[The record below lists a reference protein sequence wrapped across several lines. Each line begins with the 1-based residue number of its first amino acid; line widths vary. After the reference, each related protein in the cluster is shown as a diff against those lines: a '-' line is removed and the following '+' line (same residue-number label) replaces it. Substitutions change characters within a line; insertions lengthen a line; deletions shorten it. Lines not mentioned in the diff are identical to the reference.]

1 VIRRAAWLTLVG
13 YLVLA
18 FGWTARLWVDPA
30 YRQTPNPPDVALLTW
45 FLTWDAHPSLSLH
58 ANQLNVPDG
67 VNVMWQT
74 GLLLPGV
81 LLAPLTRAAGAQ
93 VTCNLLLTLGLALSA
108 WSAYLA
114 LRLLRVSGPGP
125 LLGGLLY
132 GFGPAMVAQA
142 YGGHL
147 QFTLAFLPPVMLVLS
162 VEALR
167 GERRTAR
174 TGVVVGLLAG
184 AQLLIGAELLLI
196 SVLAGVVV
204 VAVLRPPWR
213 RVGRLLAGA
222 VPTGA
227 LIAAWPVA
235 VLLFGPGSAS
245 GNVQATGHYQEDLA
259 GLFLPTRLI
268 LVHPFAGFT
277 DRFPTGVQER
287 TSYLGVLLVAL
298 GVLVV
303 LRRWA
308 DQRIR
313 VAAVVLGV
321 FTVASLGADL
331 RVAGFHTGLPLPWAL
346 VERAP
351 VLGNVLPSRFPL
363 LVALAVGVL
372 LGVAVERPGRS
383 GVAVAILAL
392 VPLIPAPL
400 PAVRVPPTPAYFTT
414 RPTGTLLV
422 LPFPTPTQ
430 TDAMRWQAA
439 AGLSFRMPGGFFVGP
454 GRGGKARF
462 GAVATSTT
470 LLLARAGQGV
480 LTPIGPA
487 ERAAFRRD
495 AARWRANAVVLGPS
509 PASAVLRS
517 TVTGLL
523 GRPPDQRAGVEVWPI
538 RSGR

>member
-1 VIRRAAWLTLVG
+1 MIRRAAWLTLVG

-30 YRQTPNPPDVALLTW
+30 YRQPPNPPDVALLTW

-93 VTCNLLLTLGLALSA
+93 VTYSLLLTLGLALSA

-162 VEALR
+162 VQALR

-196 SVLAGVVV
+196 SVLAGLVV

-222 VPTGA
+222 IPAGGLV
-227 LIAAWPVA
+227 AAWPVA
-235 VLLFGPGSAS
+235 VLLFGRGSAS

-259 GLFLPTRLI
+259 GLFLPTRLM

-287 TSYLGVLLVAL
+287 TSYLGGLLVAL

-308 DQRIR
+308 DQRVR

-400 PAVRVPPTPAYFTT
+400 PAVRVPPTPAYFTI